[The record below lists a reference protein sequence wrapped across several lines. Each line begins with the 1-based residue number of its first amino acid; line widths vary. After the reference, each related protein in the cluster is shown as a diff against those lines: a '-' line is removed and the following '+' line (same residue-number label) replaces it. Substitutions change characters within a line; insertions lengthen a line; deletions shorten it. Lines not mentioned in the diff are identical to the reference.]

1 MEGKYIMNVGI
12 AVIIGLLIIFMMV
25 VIYIY
30 LEIWKLLIDIHIDVQ
45 DTNWQVRLQKKQN
58 YTMKELEAAIKHE

>member
-1 MEGKYIMNVGI
+1 MNVGI